1 MQAHHVLAV
10 RGAKKKKGGEIAPP
24 TCKDLVNI
32 WKERSDTLIYP
43 SDMYPP
49 WLMQMLDEK
58 YTPDDIMLQIYRGE
72 RMPTAKEQW
81 TLAKSLRRTQLKDR
95 NALKTQMWEY
105 ESDEEIGED
114 LGILAPEAGDL
125 DQVAAGELDAASG
138 GEKKAVDPKAAEGG
152 EAVEKGGEKKKASA

>member
-1 MQAHHVLAV
+1 MLAV
-10 RGAKKKKGGEIAPP
+10 RGPKKKKGGEIAPP
-24 TCKDLVNI
+24 ISKDIVNI
-32 WKERSDTLIYP
+32 WKDRNDPLIYP

-95 NALKTQMWEY
+95 NALVKQMWEY

-114 LGILAPEAGDL
+114 LGITASEGGDL
-125 DQVAAGELDAASG
+125 D
-138 GEKKAVDPKAAEGG
+138 
-152 EAVEKGGEKKKASA
+152 